1 MRTILLFIFQVI
13 RKVKYTFSDETLKV
27 LLKLDTQEFCACI
40 FCVSWSLLL
49 RANYV
54 TLIRMKSGRKSCAN
68 KLEIH
73 LAKHSVYGGIRASL
87 LRT

>member
-1 MRTILLFIFQVI
+1 MEYAIYETI
-13 RKVKYTFSDETLKV
+13 KVVLRLGKYES
-27 LLKLDTQEFCACI
+27 CACI
-40 FCVSWSLLL
+40 FRVSWSLLL

-68 KLEIH
+68 KLVIY
-73 LAKHSVYGGIRASL
+73 LTKYSVYGGIRASL